1 MRFLILSDI
10 HSNLEA
16 LETVMRK
23 AEGQYDRVMCCGD
36 VVGYGPNPNEVT
48 EYIRELDPLIVRGNH
63 EKAALGLVDL
73 TLFNPLA
80 KKAAL
85 WTQSVLTP
93 ENSDYL
99 QRIPSGPQD
108 ESQFTIIHGS
118 LLDEDEYLVD
128 LDEALQT
135 LHKTWNPLTFFGHT
149 HVQGGFVLFKDGRAG
164 FLNPEMKKGIHESQL
179 RVDLENKF
187 LVNPGSVGQ
196 PRDYDWR
203 AAYLIYDQEQQ
214 LVRYFRTEYPVE
226 ITQEKMRAA
235 QLPQYLI
242 DRLSLGR

>member
-1 MRFLILSDI
+1 M
-10 HSNLEA
+10 
-16 LETVMRK
+16 
-23 AEGQYDRVMCCGD
+23 
-36 VVGYGPNPNEVT
+36 
-48 EYIRELDPLIVRGNH
+48 
-63 EKAALGLVDL
+63 
-73 TLFNPLA
+73 NPLQPTPTMQNEPNTTPNLALAQPLPSKALLA
-80 KKAAL
+80 KEDAITNPQPSAINHPVIDA
-85 WTQSVLTP
+85 TPLTP
-93 ENSDYL
+93 A
-99 QRIPSGPQD
+99 
-108 ESQFTIIHGS
+108 GS
-118 LLDEDEYLVD
+118 AGRRWLDEDEYLVD